1 MTLIRLFLVFCKIGL
16 LGFGGGLAI
25 ISMIFQSIQ
34 EFGDITAS
42 EFTDIIAIAQITPGP
57 VGLNTATYVGYLSSG
72 VIGATVA
79 TIGVAV
85 PSFIIVAIVAN
96 MVTKYKSSVL
106 VKGGLKG
113 IRPAVVGM
121 ISTAF
126 TVVVVPGVMGEDR
139 IASQFLP
146 AVMTGLPVDLIA
158 LVIAVVTIVLIG
170 RFKKNPLLVL
180 IAMGC
185 IGAVLGV

>member
-16 LGFGGGLAI
+16 LGLGCGLAI

>member
-85 PSFIIVAIVAN
+85 PSFIIVAIVAK
-96 MVTKYKSSVL
+96 MVTQYKSSVL